1 MGDVEL
7 NQDQDMTR
15 LRAYIEAL
23 EDETQLPPEP
33 RLAEEVG
40 MSRGRLRTLL
50 KRLEAEG
57 TIWRHVGKG
66 TFVGRPAP
74 PASPQQWLDG
84 ASLNEIMDA
93 RILIEPLLASRAAI
107 MARPADI
114 ADLEACMA

>member
-66 TFVGRPAP
+66 CLLYT
-74 PASPQQWLDG
+74 SPSPRD
-84 ASLNEIMDA
+84 S
-93 RILIEPLLASRAAI
+93 
-107 MARPADI
+107 
-114 ADLEACMA
+114 